1 MDKAFTLVVT
11 GDTAPAAAALFP
23 PLSLKPLVLLPM
35 SGARVALSVHSVAP
49 LCWISP
55 VVHERSGTMVTCVV

>member
-11 GDTAPAAAALFP
+11 GDTAPAAALF
-23 PLSLKPLVLLPM
+23 LKRLVLLLM